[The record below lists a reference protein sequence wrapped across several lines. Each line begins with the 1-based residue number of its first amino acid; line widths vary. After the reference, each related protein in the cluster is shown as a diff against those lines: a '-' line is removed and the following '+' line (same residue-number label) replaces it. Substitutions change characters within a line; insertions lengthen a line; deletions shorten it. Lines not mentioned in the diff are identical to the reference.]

1 MAEALQQSFLTISGL
16 KLATATAIGPASA
29 TAIANATGA
38 TLSLTLQPG
47 YFKVMNVL
55 GVLQINGLPVG
66 IDVSDYYYA
75 GGGTVNVVVYNP
87 TSGTI
92 TVGANSVSATLLI
105 LGW

>member
-1 MAEALQQSFLTISGL
+1 MAAALQQSFLTISGL

-55 GVLQINGLPVG
+55 GILQISGLPTG
-66 IDVSDYYYA
+66 IVVSNYYYA
-75 GGGTVNVVVYNP
+75 GGNTVNIVVYNP
-87 TSGTI
+87 TTTSI
-92 TVGANSVSATLLI
+92 TVGANSVSATLLV

>member
-1 MAEALQQSFLTISGL
+1 MAVTLQQSFLTISGQ

-29 TAIANATGA
+29 TAIANASGA

-47 YFKVMNVL
+47 YFKVMNIQ
-55 GVLQINGLPVG
+55 GVLQISGLPTG
-66 IDVSDYYYA
+66 LCLNGFSVS
-75 GGGTVNVVVYNP
+75 GNSVVIVVYNP

>member
-1 MAEALQQSFLTISGL
+1 MTVALQQSFLTLSGL

-55 GVLQINGLPVG
+55 GVLQISGLPVG
-66 IDVSDYYYA
+66 IVVSNYYYA
-75 GGGTVNVVVYNP
+75 GGNTVNVVVYNA
-87 TSGTI
+87 TAGTI
-92 TVGANSVSATLLI
+92 TVGANSVSATLLV